1 MKSWFKYLAVILALG
16 LFAFFIFLYV
26 MTNASFQQKIS
37 RIHNWDGRKYC
48 VDMSMRSEDNDP
60 TKLFNACQKTFND
73 EFYLPEYQ
81 R

>member
-1 MKSWFKYLAVILALG
+1 MI
-16 LFAFFIFLYV
+16 
-26 MTNASFQQKIS
+26 NASFQQKIS

-48 VDMSMRSEDNDP
+48 VDMSMRSDDNDP